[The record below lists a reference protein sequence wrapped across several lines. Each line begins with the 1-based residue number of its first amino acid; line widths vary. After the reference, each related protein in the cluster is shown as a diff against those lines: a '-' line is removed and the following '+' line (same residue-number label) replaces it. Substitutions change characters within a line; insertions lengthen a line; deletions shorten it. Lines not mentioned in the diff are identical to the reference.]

1 MLKSDLLFLVVGIGV
16 LVGGM
21 MVLQIFFESVLMG
34 MDMVFVVVV
43 YFVLEQVSYM
53 DSVLQCMM
61 GMLVYQVMFMVLIEK
76 NYIYVIVLGL

>member
-53 DSVLQCMM
+53 DMVLQCMM